1 MLMLFSYSLSWMWNE
16 SPHILVLICVRRVTP
31 VHLSRLVLKNIMDFP
46 DIPDNLSCLE
56 LTDPPHILYLI
67 CVWRL
72 ATSAYKPARL
82 GKSFLFGLSR
92 RSGQTY
98 PLVADRADLRPL
110 FLSTAFSS

>member
-16 SPHILVLICVRRVTP
+16 SPHILV
-31 VHLSRLVLKNIMDFP
+31 
-46 DIPDNLSCLE
+46 
-56 LTDPPHILYLI
+56 LI

-98 PLVADRADLRPL
+98 PLVADRADLRP
-110 FLSTAFSS
+110 STSLLLCFFGFACVARDES